1 MSKRSISGLV
11 VATSSG
17 VPMRSAR
24 PKPIHL
30 LCGRAM
36 ASYVLDT
43 LAAVGVRQGVVVTG
57 VEGGRI
63 SKRLLEDP
71 PGFPV
76 RFVEQKL
83 ERGNGDAVLIG
94 LSGFDDF
101 SDDEDLIVVPADL
114 PLLRPAML
122 EQLIRAH
129 KDAGAACTVLSFD
142 AGDTIGHDRVLR
154 DRHGQVS
161 EILSDRD
168 LGDDVHLDRILE
180 DDPHPGRSEAR
191 PADPAVAGSMVG
203 EPGSQ
208 PLTREA
214 AAGVFIVR
222 RGLLA
227 PAIRRAASERRAGPP
242 ALADVVSVLAES
254 GHTCTSM
261 MVDSPQDLI
270 PVGNR
275 LHLSEAEAELR
286 RRTNRYWMSMG
297 VTMVDPD
304 RTYIDATVELGTDVT
319 IFPGTMLQGSTRIGD
334 GCELGP
340 DVRLDRCHVG
350 RGTRVEKVTATL
362 ATIGDDCTVGPF
374 AVLQPGSDVA
384 SGTVTG
390 PFYAGGATT

>member
-71 PGFPV
+71 PDFPI
-76 RFVEQKL
+76 RFVEQKI

-101 SDDEDLIVVPADL
+101 NDDEDLIVVPADL

-122 EQLIRAH
+122 EQLIQAH
-129 KDAGAACTVLSFD
+129 RDAGAACTVLSFD
-142 AGDTIGHDRVLR
+142 AGDSLGHDRVMR
-154 DRHGQVS
+154 DRHGRVS
-161 EILSDRD
+161 AIKSDLELSDDAR
-168 LGDDVHLDRILE
+168 LDRIILQ
-180 DDPHPGRSEAR
+180 DDPRRPDLSETDA
-191 PADPAVAGSMVG
+191 ASDGL
-203 EPGSQ
+203 EPS
-208 PLTREA
+208 REA
-214 AAGVFIVR
+214 ASGVYCVR

-227 PAIRRAASERRAGPP
+227 PAIRRATSERS
-242 ALADVVSVLAES
+242 ADQLSLTEVVAVLAES
-254 GHTCTSM
+254 GHACASM
-261 MVDSPQDLI
+261 MVDSPQDVT

-275 LHLSEAEAELR
+275 LHLAEAEAELR
-286 RRTNRYWMSMG
+286 RRTNRYWLSMG

-340 DVRLDRCHVG
+340 DVRLDRCQIG
-350 RGTRVEKVTATL
+350 RGARIEKATATL
-362 ATIGDDCTVGPF
+362 ATIGDDCQVGPF
-374 AVLQPGSDVA
+374 AVLQPGSDLP
-384 SGTVTG
+384 SGTATG

>member
-101 SDDEDLIVVPADL
+101 NDDEDLIVVPADL

-122 EQLIRAH
+122 EQLIQTH
-129 KDAGAACTVLSFD
+129 KETGATCTVLSFD
-142 AGDTIGHDRVLR
+142 AGDTVGHDRVIR
-154 DRHGQVS
+154 DRHGRVS
-161 EILSDRD
+161 AITSDVD
-168 LGDDVHLDRILE
+168 LADDVRLDSILE
-180 DDPHPGRSEAR
+180 GDHRDHDGGEPL
-191 PADPAVAGSMVG
+191 VAGG
-203 EPGSQ
+203 RGDGQADGSGL
-208 PLTREA
+208 PSREA
-214 AAGVFIVR
+214 AAGVYCVR

-227 PAIRRAASERRAGPP
+227 PAIRRATTEKQAGPL
-242 ALADVVSVLAES
+242 ALSDVVGVLAES
-254 GHTCTSM
+254 GHACESM
-261 MVDSPQDLI
+261 MVDSAQDLT

-275 LHLSEAEAELR
+275 LHLAKAEAELR
-286 RRTNRYWMSMG
+286 RRTNRYWLSMG

-350 RGTRVEKVTATL
+350 RNTTIEQVTATL

-374 AVLQPGSDVA
+374 AVLQPGSDLA
-384 SGTVTG
+384 SGTATG
-390 PFYAGGATT
+390 PFYAGGPTT

>member
-17 VPMRSAR
+17 EPMRSAR

-76 RFVEQKL
+76 RFVEQKI

-101 SDDEDLIVVPADL
+101 NDDEDLIVVPADL
-114 PLLRPAML
+114 PLLRPAII
-122 EQLIRAH
+122 EQLIQAH

-142 AGDTIGHDRVLR
+142 AGESLGHDRVLR

-161 EILSDRD
+161 AIVSDIE
-168 LGDDVHLDRILE
+168 LADDVRLDRILE
-180 DDPHPGRSEAR
+180 DDPLAGTRAESAAAEAD
-191 PADPAVAGSMVG
+191 AGDPTGPQAG
-203 EPGSQ
+203 
-208 PLTREA
+208 REA
-214 AAGVFIVR
+214 AAGVYIVR

-227 PAIRRAASERRAGPP
+227 PAIRRATSERMAGP
-242 ALADVVSVLAES
+242 LVISDVVAVLAES
-254 GHTCTSM
+254 GHSCASM
-261 MVDSPQDLI
+261 MVDSPQDLT

-275 LHLSEAEAELR
+275 LQLAEAEAELR

-334 GCELGP
+334 GSELGP
-340 DVRLDRCHVG
+340 DTRLDRCVVG
-350 RGTRVEKVTATL
+350 RGTKIEKVTATL

-374 AVLQPGSDVA
+374 AVLQPGSDLA
-384 SGTVTG
+384 PGTVTG